1 MEVGGLVVKDKT
13 VHKERAAGTGK
24 VAGKD
29 RKERAQSSMALI
41 GNLVTL
47 ESTAI

>member
-13 VHKERAAGTGK
+13 VHEECAAGTGK
-24 VAGKD
+24 VTGKD
-29 RKERAQSSMALI
+29 REEKTQSPMALI
-41 GNLVTL
+41 CDLVTL